1 MFSPSDYSRD
11 KSLYKRETTT
21 DKIHFNYSNQTSYG
35 KEIAFNGNGDYGSLL
50 P

>member
-21 DKIHFNYSNQTSYG
+21 DNEENKNILMFSDKSL
-35 KEIAFNGNGDYGSLL
+35 AF
-50 P
+50 PRK